1 MLSICLGILVIGG
14 ALIDESQDE
23 KCIRK
28 SPCSKAREIFVLKW
42 LVVGFLLTTMYK
54 SVLRSNMIHIKY
66 ERGIDSVED
75 VLKTDKKVLFTCG
88 SPGARLVSIDRR
100 EKMKK
105 FHKRVECYHKNYRT
119 STPPWVA
126 EGRVPSVSMR

>member
-1 MLSICLGILVIGG
+1 M
-14 ALIDESQDE
+14 IDESQDE

-75 VLKTDKKVLFTCG
+75 VLKTDKKVLFACG
-88 SPGARLVSIDRR
+88 SPGAKLVSIDRR
-100 EKMKK
+100 EKMIE
-105 FHKRVECYHKNYRT
+105 FHKRVDCYHKIYRGT
-119 STPPWVA
+119 STGAPQWVA
-126 EGRVPSVSMR
+126 DG

>member
-1 MLSICLGILVIGG
+1 M
-14 ALIDESQDE
+14 IDESQDE

-75 VLKTDKKVLFTCG
+75 VLKTDKKVLFGCH
-88 SPGARLVSIDRR
+88 SPGAKLLSMDRR
-100 EKMKK
+100 EKMIE
-105 FHKRVECYHKNYRT
+105 FNKRVDCYHKNHRT
-119 STPPWVA
+119 RTGHPLWVA
-126 EGRVPSVSMR
+126 EG

>member
-1 MLSICLGILVIGG
+1 M
-14 ALIDESQDE
+14 IDESQDE

-28 SPCSKAREIFVLKW
+28 SPCSKARDIFVLKW

-88 SPGARLVSIDRR
+88 SPGAKLVSIDRR

-105 FHKRVECYHKNYRT
+105 FHKRVECYPKNYRT